1 MKKKY
6 QVTLTCTT
14 NQYKP
19 VSCIIN
25 REQIVDTDLTTDKVA
40 KASIIADGV
49 QKICGSRG
57 WGKRDLAQYNYT
69 RVKVRL
75 YDEEKIKQEN
85 EERYNKIKEE
95 KYASGEWKR
104 P

>member
-6 QVTLTCTT
+6 QVTLICAT

-19 VSCIIN
+19 VSCIIS
-25 REQIVDTDLTTDKVA
+25 REQTMNADPTTDKVA
-40 KASIIADGV
+40 KASIIADGI
-49 QKICGSRG
+49 QKICGKRG
-57 WGKRDLAQYNYT
+57 WGKRDLIQYSYT

>member
-1 MKKKY
+1 MKRKY
-6 QVTLTCTT
+6 QVTLTCAT

-19 VSCIIN
+19 VSCIIS
-25 REQIVDTDLTTDKVA
+25 REQLVGADLTTDKIA

-57 WGKRDLAQYNYT
+57 WSKRDLTQYSYT